1 MGSPKR
7 NRSKFEKP
15 KERWS
20 LERIKADNSLVT
32 EFGLKNMSELWK
44 VQTEVSRIRRNAR
57 ELLSGSGSGS
67 EDVKGRI
74 IGRLQRL
81 GIVSTGATLDNLLD
95 LKENDILNRRLQ
107 TVVYRRGMARS
118 MKQARQLTVHGFIS
132 INGRKVNRPG
142 YMVDVESERGL
153 GYYKSI
159 EIAPPKPTSEDALQ
173 EAAADGE
180 QTTSAP
186 AQEAAPPGAAGR
198 REPERIT

>member
-1 MGSPKR
+1 MGAPKR

-57 ELLSGSGSGS
+57 ELLSGSGSD
-67 EDVKGRI
+67 DVRERI

-81 GIVSTGATLDNLLD
+81 GIVSVGATLDNLLD

-132 INGRKVNRPG
+132 INGKKVNRPG
-142 YMVDVESERGL
+142 YMVDVESEKAL

-159 EIAPPKPTSEDALQ
+159 DIAPPKPVSEDAQ
-173 EAAADGE
+173 QGEAEAAQGAE
-180 QTTSAP
+180 QAPAP
-186 AQEAAPPGAAGR
+186 AQQEGESHNA
-198 REPERIT
+198 